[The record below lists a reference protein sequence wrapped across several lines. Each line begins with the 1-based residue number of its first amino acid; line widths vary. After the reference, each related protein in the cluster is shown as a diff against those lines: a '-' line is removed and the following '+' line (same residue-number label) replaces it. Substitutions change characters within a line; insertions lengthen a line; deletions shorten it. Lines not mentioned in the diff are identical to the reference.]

1 MLNFLLYYFLKLLQV
16 SKKSWELVSA
26 YTCLEVEK
34 SDKKI
39 ATKYIPVLKKFIE
52 SEHKALNA
60 ELKCLYTALTR
71 AKRNL
76 WIYDSFDNES
86 ESQHPMYEFFV
97 TKGLIKEFNESDIDF
112 TTEEST
118 AEEWKAAGDFFMSRQ
133 LWEQAQ
139 TSYLRAQDASRLYQ
153 VHAFMEA
160 QKSKFLNA
168 AGYFLKAGTIVHDRK
183 VLIRAA
189 KCFKAA
195 TFKISKDEKIHCY
208 NEIAQF
214 LEKLGKVSH

>member
-1 MLNFLLYYFLKLLQV
+1 M
-16 SKKSWELVSA
+16 SA
-26 YTCLEVEK
+26 YTCLEIEK
-34 SDKKI
+34 SEEKI
-39 ATKYIPVLKKFIE
+39 ATKYIPVLDNYIE
-52 SEHKALNA
+52 TEYKALNA

-76 WIYDSFDNES
+76 WIYDNFDNES
-86 ESQHPMYEFFV
+86 ESQHPMYEFFIK
-97 TKGLIKEFNESDIDF
+97 KGLVKKEFNKSDTDF

-118 AEEWKAAGDFFMSRQ
+118 AEEWKAAGDFFISRH
-133 LWEQAQ
+133 LWEQAR
-139 TSYLRAQDASRLYQ
+139 TSYFRAQDASRVYQ

-168 AGYFLKAGTIVHDRK
+168 AGYFLKAGSIVHDRK

-195 TFKISKDEKIHCY
+195 TFKISKDEKIHCHDK
-208 NEIAQF
+208 IARF
-214 LEKLGKVSH
+214 LEKLGKVSL

>member
-1 MLNFLLYYFLKLLQV
+1 MQV

-34 SDKKI
+34 SEKKI